1 MGERVGE
8 ILYDDNASL
17 KPAAP
22 YDEKEIPVELVVMHP
37 PEEEEVTEE
46 LEEISNE
53 ATELEELKITI

>member
-22 YDEKEIPVELVVMHP
+22 YDDKEIPVELVVMHP
-37 PEEEEVTEE
+37 PQEEETTEE
-46 LEEISNE
+46 LEG
-53 ATELEELKITI
+53 K